1 MLAPAHR
8 SLLRLARAH
17 RGLSRRAEQI
27 LGVPAGA
34 SRAVLRERYYQ
45 LAKETH
51 PDTATAGAD
60 GASFVAVRAAFEE
73 LLEASASSPVARTAP
88 NTAAR
93 GGASQWASSPPRAH
107 ASAGSSG
114 GPSLGEVLCERLRE
128 EPEAARVVWE
138 DLRSRRLRVS
148 PAMADALFRACARA
162 HADTSDGMRAALGIL
177 REATALGMVTHEV
190 RADALVSLLTWCKED
205 ELDCTFEVCDEIGED
220 DRTPEVLAALSATFS
235 FFPSGA
241 SF

>member
-8 SLLRLARAH
+8 PLLRLARAH

-73 LLEASASSPVARTAP
+73 LLEASVSSPVARTAP

-114 GPSLGEVLCERLRE
+114 GGRGGWDGSRRRVARANVGSATRASAGAGARARTSGES
-128 EPEAARVVWE
+128 EAARGRRRA
-138 DLRSRRLRVS
+138 RSPGRARRRL
-148 PAMADALFRACARA
+148 PARA
-162 HADTSDGMRAALGIL
+162 GNLSARTTWARRYSSFLPRRGAARDDPRA
-177 REATALGMVTHEV
+177 REIDDAARASVETVVV
-190 RADALVSLLTWCKED
+190 RA
-205 ELDCTFEVCDEIGED
+205 
-220 DRTPEVLAALSATFS
+220 VLCFFHHAA
-235 FFPSGA
+235 FPSA
-241 SF
+241 L